1 MRFNLIYYF
10 LFLASLPHYSNA
22 QQPAN
27 YSDIPKTPVNYNLPP
42 GKNGLSEVY
51 FMMNARVKITR
62 WEKSA
67 DVRVSFDYKQGT
79 AETLDPAFR
88 FMYAYNGKLYG
99 DQHVGK
105 EIFNGIRADRDFTL
119 FEVHVSAK
127 GQQRTLKVA
136 RGEYQ
141 FLKINDPNLD
151 ANDVSVHFLGVS
163 NIAFEG
169 TNPIENKIR
178 SLLESEKKQ
187 ISIPAKTASPT
198 NNTNSNSTNTP
209 SKNPPNTKSTNASN
223 SDLTENSVSSTPS
236 KNTKDSPR
244 SSNKENTDRS
254 NSTNTSDELVQ
265 NSNVDLSNVSTY
277 FKDQAG
283 NHYLKI
289 DNKSFK
295 KISKVE
301 YDAGK
306 VVQQQ
311 KIQENKKET
320 DKRFADSVNQ
330 SLKSSSSKYWEDTE
344 KSHARVERDMNLLS
358 ANYYAAKELNNVRNE
373 MKENSKLKDKYESV
387 QELENDFRSKMGSLS
402 SAEDRLATSKNQQ
415 LQTSY
420 DYHFRDADA
429 SGRALGEAVVG
440 VGSMINSLSA
450 EKEAEKARRELAA
463 SREAARIKMEKE
475 RKKTQINLRRTLLNN
490 FPEGGLPLSSHRVKT
505 PLVFL
510 FAYAIDS
517 NLITQEKPIIK
528 ISNVFPIAKAADG
541 TWPFKSIIQ
550 SDLSN
555 LFRTEGLTLFGYF
568 TDEIKTNELHAAFN
582 RMAEKSGLQVQN
594 ISYKGRPSKSSKTE
608 STQSSNTDFFG
619 NPIKSKSNQSI
630 DNTNSNKSNVDFFGN
645 PIKQ

>member
-1 MRFNLIYYF
+1 MRLDLIKYF
-10 LFLASLPHYSNA
+10 LILACLPLNSNS
-22 QQPAN
+22 QNPNN
-27 YSDIPKTPVNYNLPP
+27 YADIPKVPVNYNLPP

-62 WEKSA
+62 WEKSS

-105 EIFNGIRADRDFTL
+105 DIFNGIRADRDFTL

-187 ISIPAKTASPT
+187 TSITAKTASPT

-209 SKNPPNTKSTNASN
+209 SKNQPKTKSTNASN
-223 SDLTENSVSSTPS
+223 SDLPENSVSSTPS
-236 KNTKDSPR
+236 KNTKDSPQ

-254 NSTNTSDELVQ
+254 NSTNNSDELVQ

-295 KISKVE
+295 KISKAE

-306 VVQQQ
+306 SAELKQ
-311 KIQENKKET
+311 IQETKNEN

-330 SLKSSSSKYWEDTE
+330 SIKSSSSKYWEDTE
-344 KSHARVERDMNLLS
+344 KSHARIERDMSLLT

-387 QELENDFRSKMGSLS
+387 EELENDFRSKMGSLA

-463 SREAARIKMEKE
+463 SREAARLKMEKE
-475 RKKTQINLRRTLLNN
+475 RKETQIKLRRTLLNN
-490 FPEGGLPLSSHRVKT
+490 FPEGGLPLSSNRVKS
-505 PLVFL
+505 PVVYL
-510 FAYAIDS
+510 FAYAIDT
-517 NLITQEKPIIK
+517 NLITQEKPTIK
-528 ISNVFPIAKAADG
+528 ISNVFPIAKAADE
-541 TWPFKSIIQ
+541 TWPFKSIIRT
-550 SDLSN
+550 DLN
-555 LFRTEGLTLFGYF
+555 DLFHSEGLTMFGYF
-568 TDEIKTNELHAAFN
+568 TDEQKMNGLHAAFL
-582 RMAEKSGLQVQN
+582 RMAQKSGLQIQN
-594 ISYKGRPSKSSKTE
+594 ISYKGRPTKSQKIE
-608 STQSSNTDFFG
+608 SAQPSTTDFFG
-619 NPIKSKSNQSI
+619 NPIQSE
-630 DNTNSNKSNVDFFGN
+630 SNKSSETSKPSNSNVDFFGN